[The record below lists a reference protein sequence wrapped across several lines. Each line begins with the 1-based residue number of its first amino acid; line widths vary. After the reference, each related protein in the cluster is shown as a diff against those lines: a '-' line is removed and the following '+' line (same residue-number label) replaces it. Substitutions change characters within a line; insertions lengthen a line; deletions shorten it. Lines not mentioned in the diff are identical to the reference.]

1 MTNVRH
7 SSMPKACQSDRPLE
21 TIVAPRYP
29 WCPGLV
35 TLKTKKGNSLFH
47 SISSTIGP
55 ETIRH
60 RFRVN
65 DFLRSEHT
73 QKKGNRSRNSRP
85 SFLLPQTGI
94 FPYSLYSTEFMWWKE
109 CCEDGGEQLQPVA
122 FFQDAFK
129 GQKKKTFGKKTNR
142 GLWREEQ
149 VLGLQGLFH
158 VERTAGFDWIIP
170 PAAKENIRDREGGS
184 FFLNATTKIVG
195 IVDVQPRVTP
205 QHRCHLNCNWKRTC
219 RLSQHHGVEW
229 NRYSKVDERGG
240 IFWSG
245 ATFASS
251 LSASIVSNPIQSR
264 RLQMF
269 FKSTTGS
276 FSCVCQLRR
285 SHSHTQSSEKKKISG
300 YECDPVTVHWL

>member
-1 MTNVRH
+1 MKGGTSAR
-7 SSMPKACQSDRPLE
+7 
-21 TIVAPRYP
+21 
-29 WCPGLV
+29 V
-35 TLKTKKGNSLFH
+35 TRTFPCG
-47 SISSTIGP
+47 
-55 ETIRH
+55 E
-60 RFRVN
+60 
-65 DFLRSEHT
+65 
-73 QKKGNRSRNSRP
+73 NSRVR
-85 SFLLPQTGI
+85 LN
-94 FPYSLYSTEFMWWKE
+94 YS
-109 CCEDGGEQLQPVA
+109 
-122 FFQDAFK
+122 
-129 GQKKKTFGKKTNR
+129 
-142 GLWREEQ
+142 
-149 VLGLQGLFH
+149 
-158 VERTAGFDWIIP
+158 